1 MRSWSRSAQDNGDKE
16 ACEYLL
22 YKYRNL
28 VRAKVKSYFL
38 MGAER
43 DDLLQ
48 IGMVGLWEAI
58 NDFRADR
65 HTSFACFAKVC
76 IQRQMISAVKAA
88 TRQKQVPLNS
98 SISLEAAP
106 GGDDDDERSLSE
118 VLTAVPQMDPRPR
131 CSVSKGSACSK
142 SRCASTSP
150 RSNGRFSRNTAPAN
164 HTRRWPPRWAARSS
178 PSTTHSPV
186 SGASSPRVAP
196 EQAARLGSALTPQLG
211 AQHMPLTPTVG
222 RVGSD
227 PPLSH
232 DPAVIADGG

>member
-1 MRSWSRSAQDNGDKE
+1 MVNPAEFFRDDSPTRRPVALSECTDEELVRSAQSNGDKE

-65 HTSFACFAKVC
+65 HTSFACFAKFC

-118 VLTAVPQMDPRPR
+118 VLTAVPQMDPETEVLGLEGERLLKESLREHLSPFEWQVLTEYR
-131 CSVSKGSACSK
+131 TGK
-142 SRCASTSP
+142 SYKEMATALGCKIKSIDNAL
-150 RSNGRFSRNTAPAN
+150 SRI
-164 HTRRWPPRWAARSS
+164 RRKLPK
-178 PSTTHSPV
+178 
-186 SGASSPRVAP
+186 VAP
-196 EQAARLGSALTPQLG
+196 EQAARLGRA
-211 AQHMPLTPTVG
+211 
-222 RVGSD
+222 
-227 PPLSH
+227 
-232 DPAVIADGG
+232 

>member
-1 MRSWSRSAQDNGDKE
+1 MVNPAEFFRDDSPTQRRVSLSEYSDEELVRSAQDNADKE

-118 VLTAVPQMDPRPR
+118 VLTAVPQMDPETEVLGLEGERLLKESLREHLSPFEWQVLTEYR
-131 CSVSKGSACSK
+131 TGK
-142 SRCASTSP
+142 SYKEMATALGCKIKSIDNAL
-150 RSNGRFSRNTAPAN
+150 SRI
-164 HTRRWPPRWAARSS
+164 RRKLPK
-178 PSTTHSPV
+178 
-186 SGASSPRVAP
+186 VAP
-196 EQAARLGSALTPQLG
+196 EQAARLG
-211 AQHMPLTPTVG
+211 
-222 RVGSD
+222 R
-227 PPLSH
+227 
-232 DPAVIADGG
+232 I

>member
-1 MRSWSRSAQDNGDKE
+1 MVNPAEFFRDDGPTRRRVALSECSDEELVKSAQDHDDKE

-118 VLTAVPQMDPRPR
+118 VLTAVPQMDPETEVLGLEGERLLKESLREHLSPFEWQVLTEYR
-131 CSVSKGSACSK
+131 TGK
-142 SRCASTSP
+142 SYKEMATALGCKIKSIDNAL
-150 RSNGRFSRNTAPAN
+150 SRI
-164 HTRRWPPRWAARSS
+164 RRKLPK
-178 PSTTHSPV
+178 
-186 SGASSPRVAP
+186 VAP
-196 EQAARLGSALTPQLG
+196 EQAARLGRT
-211 AQHMPLTPTVG
+211 
-222 RVGSD
+222 
-227 PPLSH
+227 
-232 DPAVIADGG
+232 

>member
-1 MRSWSRSAQDNGDKE
+1 MGTCSDEELVRRAQVESDKE

-118 VLTAVPQMDPRPR
+118 ILTAAPQIDPETEVLGLEGERLLKESLREHLSPFEWQVLGEYR
-131 CSVSKGSACSK
+131 TGK
-142 SRCASTSP
+142 SYKEMATALGCKIKSIDNAL
-150 RSNGRFSRNTAPAN
+150 SRI
-164 HTRRWPPRWAARSS
+164 RRKLPK
-178 PSTTHSPV
+178 
-186 SGASSPRVAP
+186 VAP
-196 EQAARLGSALTPQLG
+196 EQAARIA
-211 AQHMPLTPTVG
+211 
-222 RVGSD
+222 RV
-227 PPLSH
+227 L
-232 DPAVIADGG
+232 

>member
-1 MRSWSRSAQDNGDKE
+1 MVNPAEFFRDEGVSRRRTLPLSALTDEELVRAAQEHDDKE

-118 VLTAVPQMDPRPR
+118 VLSAVPQMDPETEVLGLEGERLLKESLREHLSPFEWQVLTEYR
-131 CSVSKGSACSK
+131 TGK
-142 SRCASTSP
+142 SYKEMATALGCKIKSIDNAL
-150 RSNGRFSRNTAPAN
+150 SRI
-164 HTRRWPPRWAARSS
+164 RRKLPK
-178 PSTTHSPV
+178 
-186 SGASSPRVAP
+186 VAP
-196 EQAARLGSALTPQLG
+196 EQAARLGKL
-211 AQHMPLTPTVG
+211 
-222 RVGSD
+222 
-227 PPLSH
+227 
-232 DPAVIADGG
+232 

>member
-1 MRSWSRSAQDNGDKE
+1 MVNPAEFFREAAHRRRTLAYQPLSDEELVRRAQDDQDQE

-118 VLTAVPQMDPRPR
+118 VLTAVPQMDPETEVLGLEGERLLKESLREHLSPFEWQVLTEYR
-131 CSVSKGSACSK
+131 TGK
-142 SRCASTSP
+142 SYKEMATALGCKIKSIDNAL
-150 RSNGRFSRNTAPAN
+150 SRI
-164 HTRRWPPRWAARSS
+164 RRKLPK
-178 PSTTHSPV
+178 
-186 SGASSPRVAP
+186 VAP
-196 EQAARLGSALTPQLG
+196 EQAARLGRG
-211 AQHMPLTPTVG
+211 
-222 RVGSD
+222 
-227 PPLSH
+227 
-232 DPAVIADGG
+232 

>member
-1 MRSWSRSAQDNGDKE
+1 MVNPAEFFREAATRDGAFPLSSCSDEELVYRAQQKNDKE

-106 GGDDDDERSLSE
+106 GGDDDDERSLSDILSSTPQIDPETE
-118 VLTAVPQMDPRPR
+118 VLGLEGERLLKESLREHLSPFEWRVLGEYRTGKSYKEMATALR
-131 CSVSKGSACSK
+131 CKIK
-142 SRCASTSP
+142 SIDNAL
-150 RSNGRFSRNTAPAN
+150 SRI
-164 HTRRWPPRWAARSS
+164 RRKLPK
-178 PSTTHSPV
+178 
-186 SGASSPRVAP
+186 VAP
-196 EQAARLGSALTPQLG
+196 EQAAR
-211 AQHMPLTPTVG
+211 MG
-222 RVGSD
+222 RC
-227 PPLSH
+227 P
-232 DPAVIADGG
+232 

>member
-1 MRSWSRSAQDNGDKE
+1 MVNPAEFFRDEGVSRRRGLPLSALTDEELVRSAQEQDDKE

-38 MGAER
+38 IGAER

-98 SISLEAAP
+98 SVSLDAAP

-118 VLTAVPQMDPRPR
+118 VLSAVPQINPETEVLGLEGERLLKESLREHLSPFEWQVLTEYR
-131 CSVSKGSACSK
+131 TGK
-142 SRCASTSP
+142 SYKEMATALGCKIKSIDNAL
-150 RSNGRFSRNTAPAN
+150 SRI
-164 HTRRWPPRWAARSS
+164 RRKLPK
-178 PSTTHSPV
+178 
-186 SGASSPRVAP
+186 VAP
-196 EQAARLGSALTPQLG
+196 EQAARLGKL
-211 AQHMPLTPTVG
+211 
-222 RVGSD
+222 
-227 PPLSH
+227 
-232 DPAVIADGG
+232 